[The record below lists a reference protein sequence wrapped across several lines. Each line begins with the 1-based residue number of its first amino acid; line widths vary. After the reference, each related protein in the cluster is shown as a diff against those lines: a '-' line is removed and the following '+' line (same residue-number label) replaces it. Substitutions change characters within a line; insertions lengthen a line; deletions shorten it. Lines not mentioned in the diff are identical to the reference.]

1 MVTQKQKVKLTYED
15 YRNTPDD
22 ERYELLDGELVMVP
36 APRTTHQAAG
46 LGIAVAMYVHVKEHS
61 LGQVFNAPT
70 DVVLSNTTTLQPDV
84 LFISAGREY
93 IITEDD
99 VKGAPDL
106 VVEVLSPSTAGRDK
120 TTKRALYYRHGVREF
135 WLVDT
140 DEQSVVVM
148 LRGESDFE
156 SVGEYSP
163 GDTLTSP
170 TLDGF
175 SLALDE
181 IFR

>member
-1 MVTQKQKVKLTYED
+1 M
-15 YRNTPDD
+15 
-22 ERYELLDGELVMVP
+22 
-36 APRTTHQAAG
+36 
-46 LGIAVAMYVHVKEHS
+46 
-61 LGQVFNAPT
+61 
-70 DVVLSNTTTLQPDV
+70 
-84 LFISAGREY
+84 
-93 IITEDD
+93 
-99 VKGAPDL
+99 KGAPDL